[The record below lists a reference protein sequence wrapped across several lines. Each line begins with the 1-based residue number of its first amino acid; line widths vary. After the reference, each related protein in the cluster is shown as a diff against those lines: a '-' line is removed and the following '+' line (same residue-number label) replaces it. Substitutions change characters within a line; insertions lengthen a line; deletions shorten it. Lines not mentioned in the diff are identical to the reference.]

1 MIKKLRL
8 KFIFISILSV
18 LIVLFVLIG
27 AINVTNYISTNL
39 YADRIIDNI
48 VKGNGT
54 LTNDGFHGT
63 SGATSVET
71 FYETRYFTVKLN
83 HDNTPTTTLEHITAI
98 NEEKAIFMA
107 NNLKNDSGYYDV
119 YRYRVTNFDKYRLV
133 TFVDCHERLSINR
146 DVLMYSVMVSLIGF
160 VAFFALIFVLSRDV
174 FKPVAESYNK
184 QKMFISNASHELKT
198 PLTIISA
205 NNELLEMKYG
215 ESNQSDAINKQIV
228 RMKEMIK
235 NISTLAKMDEQIEKE
250 SFTKFNISDIIYDN
264 LDSFKNVFIEKNIKI
279 SSSIVDDVE
288 IKGDENL
295 FRTLI
300 NIIFDNAQ
308 KYANSY
314 FDVKLVKGHNVLLTF
329 TNDNINIKKGSLEV
343 VFDRFYRTD
352 EARASNIDGSGIGL
366 SMAKEIVMLHKGKIE
381 ANGISNKV
389 FELKIIL

>member
-1 MIKKLRL
+1 
-8 KFIFISILSV
+8 
-18 LIVLFVLIG
+18 
-27 AINVTNYISTNL
+27 
-39 YADRIIDNI
+39 
-48 VKGNGT
+48 
-54 LTNDGFHGT
+54 
-63 SGATSVET
+63 
-71 FYETRYFTVKLN
+71 
-83 HDNTPTTTLEHITAI
+83 
-98 NEEKAIFMA
+98 MA